1 MAKGIRLLLLILA
14 WLPCQAQ
21 IYYTATK
28 TTSLNAGPE
37 VITVQAPTTAAGMTK
52 NIQLVGASITCS
64 VACTATL
71 ERDGTAATGTTLA
84 STALLKSSPAATTTA
99 WSSSNVGTGT
109 VLSNYSIAAGATLP
123 VDLSSK
129 WLASAGENVTI
140 RTNSITGTVY
150 ITFMWI
156 EWNPSGAPDP
166 QH

>member
-21 IYYTATK
+21 IYYTAAK
-28 TTSLNAGPE
+28 TTSLSAGNE
-37 VITVQAPTTAAGMTK
+37 VITLQAPATAAAMTK
-52 NIQLVGASITCS
+52 NIQLVGAAVTCS

-71 ERDGTAATGTTLA
+71 ERDGTAATTTTLA
-84 STALLKSSPAATTTA
+84 SAALLKSSPAATTA
-99 WSSSNVGTGT
+99 AYSSSNVGTGT
-109 VLSNYSIAAGATLP
+109 VLSSYSIPAAGTLSF
-123 VDLSSK
+123 DLSAK

-140 RTNSITGTVY
+140 RTSAITGTVY